1 MVMIIIMMVITMMKM
16 FIALT
21 SQRLANDVISFNF
34 LKVGDEENQDP

>member
-21 SQRLANDVISFNF
+21 SQRLDNDVISFNF